1 MQKNLE
7 QTKNEIAGF
16 YTNHKSEFINK
27 FRKDYPTLHYDAL
40 IDIFQ
45 EAVVIGVEKVNQSKF
60 EGRSSLKTYI
70 FGIGKNLIRDYFRK
84 VKQYNAYS
92 SDIKYTYE
100 ESESVFDIE
109 NPIDIQSS
117 ALKRAM
123 QKLEKHCLDI
133 LNAFYMEGKKYPEIV
148 QEFKYSSVDVAKSTK
163 SRCFKHLKML
173 VSNEITV

>member
-7 QTKNEIAGF
+7 QTKKEIAHF
-16 YTNHKSEFINK
+16 YTSHKSEFVNK
-27 FRKDYPTLHYDAL
+27 FRKDYPTIYKDVL

-84 VKQYNAYS
+84 VKQHNEYS
-92 SDIKYTYE
+92 TDIKFTQNDSE
-100 ESESVFDIE
+100 EMFEIEQPVDIR
-109 NPIDIQSS
+109 SS
-117 ALKRAM
+117 ALKNAM
-123 QKLEKHCLDI
+123 KKLEKHCLDI
-133 LNAFYMEGKKYPEIV
+133 LNAFYLEGKKYPEIV
-148 QEFKYSSVDVAKSTK
+148 EEFNYSSVDVAKSTK

-173 VSNEITV
+173 VSNEITI